1 MVEEGGHQV
10 ETAGRTEK
18 RDYALVVR
26 YEDSTE
32 DTEEPWPAPQGELF
46 KVGGRL
52 PEALTPPPK
61 GLVGR
66 GFRFDDGRTG
76 FIVGFS
82 SRDSQFLLECGARV
96 PVHAAR
102 ACLVRDQESTF
113 GRVNRKA
120 INEFNSNKPGIRR
133 RTPSPKKRR
142 RTPQRYDDD
151 GDATMTAMPPPH
163 SSETKQ
169 RRRAPASS
177 FLGDDA
183 PTAAQEARDL
193 AEALR
198 RSREDAAAAPAP
210 APAEP
215 SPTPFT
221 GHALLQGL
229 MQG

>member
-1 MVEEGGHQV
+1 MTHRDATDIPRRPPKAPQSENLTLGHQ
-10 ETAGRTEK
+10 
-18 RDYALVVR
+18 
-26 YEDSTE
+26 
-32 DTEEPWPAPQGELF
+32 
-46 KVGGRL
+46 
-52 PEALTPPPK
+52 
-61 GLVGR
+61 
-66 GFRFDDGRTG
+66 
-76 FIVGFS
+76 
-82 SRDSQFLLECGARV
+82 
-96 PVHAAR
+96 
-102 ACLVRDQESTF
+102 
-113 GRVNRKA
+113 
-120 INEFNSNKPGIRR
+120 SN
-133 RTPSPKKRR
+133 
-142 RTPQRYDDD
+142 

-198 RSREDAAAAPAP
+198 RSREDAAPAP

-215 SPTPFT
+215 SPTPFS

>member
-1 MVEEGGHQV
+1 M
-10 ETAGRTEK
+10 
-18 RDYALVVR
+18 
-26 YEDSTE
+26 
-32 DTEEPWPAPQGELF
+32 P
-46 KVGGRL
+46 RL
-52 PEALTPPPK
+52 PPTPHSMEANEPCL
-61 GLVGR
+61 GR
-66 GFRFDDGRTG
+66 W
-76 FIVGFS
+76 
-82 SRDSQFLLECGARV
+82 
-96 PVHAAR
+96 VH
-102 ACLVRDQESTF
+102 
-113 GRVNRKA
+113 
-120 INEFNSNKPGIRR
+120 
-133 RTPSPKKRR
+133 
-142 RTPQRYDDD
+142 DDD

-198 RSREDAAAAPAP
+198 RSREDAAPAP

-215 SPTPFT
+215 SPTPFS

>member
-1 MVEEGGHQV
+1 MP
-10 ETAGRTEK
+10 R
-18 RDYALVVR
+18 AL
-26 YEDSTE
+26 
-32 DTEEPWPAPQGELF
+32 
-46 KVGGRL
+46 
-52 PEALTPPPK
+52 K

-133 RTPSPKKRR
+133 RTPSPEKRR

-198 RSREDAAAAPAP
+198 RSREDAAPAPAP
-210 APAEP
+210 APDPNAF
-215 SPTPFT
+215 S

>member
-1 MVEEGGHQV
+1 MEANEPCL
-10 ETAGRTEK
+10 GR
-18 RDYALVVR
+18 
-26 YEDSTE
+26 
-32 DTEEPWPAPQGELF
+32 W
-46 KVGGRL
+46 
-52 PEALTPPPK
+52 
-61 GLVGR
+61 
-66 GFRFDDGRTG
+66 
-76 FIVGFS
+76 
-82 SRDSQFLLECGARV
+82 
-96 PVHAAR
+96 VH
-102 ACLVRDQESTF
+102 
-113 GRVNRKA
+113 
-120 INEFNSNKPGIRR
+120 
-133 RTPSPKKRR
+133 
-142 RTPQRYDDD
+142 DDD

>member
-1 MVEEGGHQV
+1 M
-10 ETAGRTEK
+10 
-18 RDYALVVR
+18 
-26 YEDSTE
+26 
-32 DTEEPWPAPQGELF
+32 
-46 KVGGRL
+46 
-52 PEALTPPPK
+52 
-61 GLVGR
+61 
-66 GFRFDDGRTG
+66 
-76 FIVGFS
+76 
-82 SRDSQFLLECGARV
+82 
-96 PVHAAR
+96 HAAR

-133 RTPSPKKRR
+133 RTPSPEKRR

-169 RRRAPASS
+169 RRRAAPASS

-198 RSREDAAAAPAP
+198 RSREDAAAAAPAP